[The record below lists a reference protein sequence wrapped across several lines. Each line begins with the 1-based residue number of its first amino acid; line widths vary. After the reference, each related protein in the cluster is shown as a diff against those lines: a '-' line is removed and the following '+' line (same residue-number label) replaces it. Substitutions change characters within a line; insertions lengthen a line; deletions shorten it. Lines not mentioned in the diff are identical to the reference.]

1 LKRGLIERDA
11 QSAWLGVELEPAGDT
26 FPDQA
31 EAVLAFLRRERPEL
45 ERLCAFPGLDECVL
59 DFAVDFVE
67 GASILSLHLPADLV
81 ERNIGLN
88 VIRLATV
95 LVACLLSAT
104 AFAQTRADVCTPD
117 VYEAVKQHLQI
128 DRFAPRRGDG
138 IVIAAACRIWP
149 HQPDSLLAA
158 FAYDEGVEY
167 EKRLI
172 VLVLDAK
179 TKRVISSFRD
189 VIGED
194 AVIEVGEHSLALD
207 TARYQLGEQARAFG
221 VRFQSA
227 ARGASCGQGYWGNEL
242 TLFLPE
248 GSTLRPV
255 AGLNLSFT
263 RWLVGCPATAL
274 DRALWEDAQL
284 TVRVGTTR
292 TNGLF
297 DLIVTASIGV
307 AAENVSP
314 GRRKDRVERHT
325 LRYDGKVYTRGKAVP
340 WWLY

>member
-1 LKRGLIERDA
+1 M
-11 QSAWLGVELEPAGDT
+11 
-26 FPDQA
+26 
-31 EAVLAFLRRERPEL
+31 
-45 ERLCAFPGLDECVL
+45 
-59 DFAVDFVE
+59 
-67 GASILSLHLPADLV
+67 
-81 ERNIGLN
+81 N

-104 AFAQTRADVCTPD
+104 ALAQTRADVCAPD

-128 DRFAPRRGDG
+128 DRFAPRRDDG
-138 IVIAAACRIWP
+138 NVIAAACRIWP

-179 TKRVISSFRD
+179 TKRVVSSARH

-194 AVIEVGEHSLALD
+194 AIIAVGEHSLAL
-207 TARYQLGEQARAFG
+207 
-221 VRFQSA
+221 VIFQSG

-255 AGLNLSFT
+255 AVLNLSFT
-263 RWLVGCPATAL
+263 RWLEGCPATAN

-292 TNGLF
+292 INGLF

-307 AAENVSP
+307 SAMNVSP

-325 LRYDGKVYTRGKAVP
+325 LRYDGKVYTRGKAAP